1 MNLPTNST
9 VKIAGIALAL
19 SCLGGV
25 LAGCGGSDSDGG
37 GGGGSKSDAK
47 AATVDGFCKQVA
59 SLTTTLAQS
68 DPKDSAAT
76 VKGIQ
81 GWVADVEDYGTPS
94 ELSGEAREGFEAL
107 VGTFKDVEDDAS
119 FKDLQAL
126 VSGVSAADNE
136 KMTKFGAWTA
146 KNCTPAS
153 APTDDAS

>member
-25 LAGCGGSDSDGG
+25 LAGCGGSD
-37 GGGGSKSDAK
+37 GGSESDAK

-76 VKGIQ
+76 VNGIQ
-81 GWVADVEDYGTPS
+81 GWVADVEDYGTPG
-94 ELSGEAREGFEAL
+94 ELSGEANEGFEVL
-107 VGTFKDVEDDAS
+107 VGTFKDVEDDSS

-126 VSGVSAADNE
+126 IGGVSAADNE
-136 KMTKFGAWTA
+136 KMTKFWAWTS
-146 KNCTPAS
+146 KNCAPAG
-153 APTDDAS
+153 APSDDAS